1 MDSNSPKYKTQ
12 EDLTKSISQKR
23 DKLASIH
30 GSIAIY
36 WRTELTREQRS
47 LGRNLEDKLFYRT
60 LIAEEDLLNDK
71 IEIYSK
77 LLKVLKG

>member
-1 MDSNSPKYKTQ
+1 MGYKSE
-12 EDLTKSISQKR
+12 EDLNKSIKDKR
-23 DKLASIH
+23 DKLAVIH

-36 WRTELTREQRS
+36 WRTELTVEQKAE
-47 LGRNLEDKLFYRT
+47 GRNLEDKLFYRT
-60 LIAEEDLLNDK
+60 LVAEEDLLNDK